1 MIYTKS
7 STTIT
12 FVQVTVFLGIPQYP
26 ANFGPFAFILLPCSN
41 YVALTK
47 LSILSVPLFPYL

>member
-1 MIYTKS
+1 MLYANS

-12 FVQVTVFLGIPQYP
+12 FVQVTVFLEFPQCP
-26 ANFGPFAFILLPCSN
+26 PNLCPLAFLPYSN

-47 LSILSVPLFPYL
+47 LPVWSVPLFPYL

>member
-1 MIYTKS
+1 MLYTNS

-12 FVQVTVFLGIPQYP
+12 FVQITVFLGTPQHT
-26 ANFGPFAFILLPCSN
+26 ANSVPFAFILLTCSN